1 MEDILLHNSETLH
14 SLSSEG
20 IFRLLKSAIKHAEKL
35 NVSVSV
41 SILDKSGRQ
50 IGFCRMPKSPFSS
63 DAVAKGKAYAA
74 VCFKVETSVLEK
86 KIPFEKIAQLMAANK
101 DEIVVIEGGRPI
113 LFEETLIGAIGV
125 SGATSAQDD
134 EIAGAAIET
143 YLN

>member
-1 MEDILLHNSETLH
+1 MHNSETLH

-20 IFRLLKSAIKHAEKL
+20 IFRLLKSAIEHAEKL

>member
-1 MEDILLHNSETLH
+1 MEAILLHNKELTY

-20 IFRLLKSAIKHAEKL
+20 IFRLLKSALAHAEKL

-50 IGFCRMPKSPFSS
+50 VGFCRMPNSPLSS
-63 DAVAKGKAYAA
+63 DSVAKGKAYAA

-101 DEIVVIEGGRPI
+101 DEIVIIEGGRPI
-113 LFEETLIGAIGV
+113 VFEENLVGAIGV

-134 EIAGAAIET
+134 EIAWAAIEE
-143 YLN
+143 YRS

>member
-1 MEDILLHNSETLH
+1 MEDILLHNKEVTH

-20 IFRLLKSAIKHAEKL
+20 IFRLLKSAIEHAEKL

-41 SILDKSGRQ
+41 SVLDKSGRQ
-50 IGFCRMPKSPFSS
+50 VGFCRMPKSPFSS

-86 KIPFEKIAQLMAANK
+86 KIPFEKIAQLMASNK
-101 DEIVVIEGGRPI
+101 DEIVIIEGGRPI
-113 LFEETLIGAIGV
+113 LFKENLVGAIGV

-134 EIAGAAIET
+134 EIAGAALAN
-143 YLN
+143 YAN

>member
-1 MEDILLHNSETLH
+1 MHNQEIVH

-20 IFRLLKSAIKHAEKL
+20 IFRLLKSAVEHAEKL

-41 SILDKSGRQ
+41 SVLDKSGRQ

-74 VCFKVETSVLEK
+74 VSFKVETSVLEK
-86 KIPFEKIAQLMAANK
+86 KIPFEKIAQLMASNK
-101 DEIVVIEGGRPI
+101 DEIVIIEGGRPI
-113 LFEETLIGAIGV
+113 IFEGSLVGAIGV

>member
-1 MEDILLHNSETLH
+1 MEDILLHSKEVVY

-20 IFRLLKSAIKHAEKL
+20 VFRLLKSAVAHADQL
-35 NVSVSV
+35 NVNVSV

-50 IGFCRMPKSPFSS
+50 IGFYRMPKSPFSS

-86 KIPFEKIAQLMAANK
+86 KIPFEKIAQLMASNK
-101 DEIVVIEGGRPI
+101 DEIVVIEGGRPV
-113 LFEETLIGAIGV
+113 LFEENLIGAIGV

-134 EIAGAAIET
+134 EIAGAAIDM
-143 YLN
+143 YLK